1 MTVALQFKIKNDS
14 NLSRYLKENSHWI
27 KYLNRDPF
35 AISQMEE
42 EMKERYQLTMK
53 DRLQKIQEQIRMVR
67 SLMDILQ

>member
-1 MTVALQFKIKNDS
+1 MTVALQFKIKNDP

-35 AISQMEE
+35 AISEMEE

-53 DRLQKIQEQIRMVR
+53 DRLQKIQEQIVMVR
-67 SLMDILQ
+67 SLMDLLQ